1 MKNKKIVFALSA
13 LAAGCVC
20 GGQNLLTNSNLSA
33 LEADGTPV
41 GWSSYDKSV
50 WRVVKG
56 EGENGS
62 NAFVYESVDGKS
74 HASPGQTLTL
84 EPGKKYV
91 YSVKVRHENLALSDK
106 KRANGVQVG
115 LIGLDADGKRTCGY
129 YHHGM
134 QGTWNEWYELREYI
148 MEVPL
153 WTKSARYSVSLWNG
167 ITGKAWFSDMRV
179 EEYVP
184 PLVEKLVTSA
194 YRDKAWTGKVR
205 FAASLNLPKE
215 SVPSFKGAF
224 IYRDAKGQETRVAP
238 DSMDAE
244 TAFLALDIQ
253 SLAKGEQ
260 TLRFE
265 LAGADGKVAASAARA
280 FTRLAARPS
289 AYKLWFDEHGRWI
302 VNGRPFFP
310 LGVAV
315 NNLSKGDHTEKI
327 QPVIDAGFNLL
338 MTGGQPP
345 DPIWDY
351 CLTNGLKLARNI
363 GNLYVGE
370 RWTVKRGWKTYADQ
384 FNYLTNRIAEA
395 KDKPA
400 MLFWSL
406 NDETRPRLIPKMEK
420 QQKLFATFD
429 PSHPTSSTYDHPEFI
444 RGYLDTFDLC
454 NIDVYPVGNA
464 PLSGVS
470 DELIS
475 LRRGATGVKPF
486 GVTLQAMDWSWF
498 RMGKVMPTPHF
509 PTVGELRNMVW
520 QAIAGGTTSIKYYGF
535 NHFLDDCAKKDYERN
550 YAVLKKVNSEVRRY
564 LPVILSIEEPVKVAV
579 PEKSKLLVRSW
590 RLGGESFVLIVNAL
604 GEGARAELKLSETFD
619 RAFLEWGDGV
629 EFVGGDT
636 LSVTMEALGC
646 ALVHLTDNSTHL
658 VYAGDSLLDGRAAAK
673 TPARGS
679 WGEEL
684 RARLKAGVKAVNT
697 AHSGMSTR
705 TFRANDYWYETLA
718 HTRPGDRVV
727 ISFGHNDS
735 HKHTTDRS
743 VTAEGYRQ
751 NLMRFADEVRAKGAV
766 PVFVTPVATCTFRKD
781 GTYNDLRG
789 LEAYVAAMKVAA
801 QEKGVEVVDLY
812 ARTCADVKSLGF
824 EKAKAHY
831 MYVVDGKDV
840 THTTKAGAKRYATFA
855 EEEIR
860 SSAPSLANLLKVA
873 R

>member
-1 MKNKKIVFALSA
+1 MYRKIALIAMA
-13 LAAGCVC
+13 LALPAAG
-20 GGQNLLTNSNLSA
+20 GENLLKNGSFAELDASG
-33 LEADGTPV
+33 EPV
-41 GWSSYDKSV
+41 GWGGYDKKV
-50 WRVVKG
+50 WRLAKG
-56 EGENGS
+56 EGVNGS
-62 NAFVYESVDGKS
+62 NAFVYESADGKG
-74 HASPGQTLTL
+74 HGVPEQFLKL

-91 YSVKVRHENLALSDK
+91 YSVKVRHENLALADK
-106 KRANGVQVG
+106 KRMNGVQVCLMG
-115 LIGLDADGKRTCGY
+115 FDADGKRTCGY
-129 YHHGM
+129 FHHGM
-134 QGTWNEWYELREYI
+134 QGTWTEWYELKEFI

-153 WTKSARYSVSLWNG
+153 WTKSARFSISLWSG
-167 ITGKAWFSDMRV
+167 ITGKAWFSDARV

-184 PLVEKLVTSA
+184 PLVEKLATSA
-194 YRDKAWTGKVR
+194 YRDKAWTGRVR
-205 FAASLNLPKE
+205 LAASLNLPKA
-215 SVPSFKGAF
+215 SVSSFKGTF
-224 IYRDAKGQETRVAP
+224 IYRDAQGKIVRVAP
-238 DSMDAE
+238 ESMDAE
-244 TAFLALDIQ
+244 TAFLSLDL
-253 SLAKGEQ
+253 SALAKGEQ
-260 TLRFE
+260 TLQFE
-265 LAGADGKVAASAARA
+265 LAGVDSKVAAVAERK
-280 FTRLAARPS
+280 FTRLAARPKE
-289 AYKLWFDEHGRWI
+289 YKVWFDEHNRWI

-315 NNLSKGDHTEKI
+315 NNLSKGDHAEKI
-327 QPVIDAGFNLL
+327 QPVLDAGFNLL

-345 DPIWDY
+345 DQIWDY
-351 CLTNGLKLARNI
+351 CLTNGLRLARNI

-400 MLFWSL
+400 LLFWSL

-429 PSHPTSSTYDHPEFI
+429 PTHPTSSTYDHPEFI

-454 NIDVYPVGNA
+454 NIDVYPVGNS

-520 QAIAGGTTSIKYYGF
+520 QAIAGGTTAIKYYGF

-550 YAVLKKVNSEVRRY
+550 YAVLKKVNTEVRRY

-590 RLGGESFVLIVNAL
+590 RLGGESFVLVVNAL
-604 GEGARAELKLSETFD
+604 GEGARAELKLSERFD
-619 RAFLEWGDGV
+619 RAFLEIGDGV
-629 EFVGGDT
+629 EFVEGDR
-636 LSVTMEALGC
+636 LVVTMEALGC
-646 ALVHLTDNSTHL
+646 ALVHLTDKGAHL

-673 TPARGS
+673 TPERGS

-684 RARLKAGVKAVNT
+684 RARLKEGVTVLNT
-697 AHSGMSTR
+697 ARGGKSTR
-705 TFRANDYWYETLA
+705 TFRSDDYWYETLA
-718 HTRPGDRVV
+718 HTRPGDKVI

-743 VTAEGYRQ
+743 VTPEGYRR
-751 NLMRFADEVRAKGAV
+751 NLMRFADEVRAKGAE
-766 PVFVTPVATCTFRKD
+766 PVFVTPVATCTFTKD
-781 GTYNDLRG
+781 GTYNDVRG
-789 LEAYVAAMKVAA
+789 LEAYVAEMKAA
-801 QEKGVEVVDLY
+801 AKEKGVAVVDLY

-824 EKAKAHY
+824 EKAKDHY

-840 THTTKAGAKRYATFA
+840 THTTKAGAVRYAGFA
-855 EEEIR
+855 AEAIR
-860 SSAPSLANLLKVA
+860 LSAPSLAAWLK
-873 R
+873 